1 MRRILYYVV
10 GTGLVFYGWHHY
22 RQTQLAAD
30 ADPASVAAPGPGT
43 AAAAPPDS
51 AALAVERPVDEDRFR
66 CDGRVY
72 CSQMH
77 SCEEAT
83 WFLQH
88 CAGTKMDGDGDGIP
102 CEDQHCGH

>member
-1 MRRILYYVV
+1 MRRIPYFVIGAV
-10 GTGLVFYGWHHY
+10 LVIYGWHRY
-22 RQTQLAAD
+22 QQQIATADEVAVAAGP
-30 ADPASVAAPGPGT
+30 AARAEPAAPASYAM
-43 AAAAPPDS
+43 
-51 AALAVERPVDEDRFR
+51 ERPASEPGYR

-83 WFLQH
+83 WFLEH
-88 CAGTKMDGDGDGIP
+88 CPGMKMDGDGDGIP

>member
-1 MRRILYYVV
+1 MRRIPYLII
-10 GTGLVFYGWHHY
+10 GTVLVFYGWHHY
-22 RQTQLAAD
+22 RETRFDAAGK
-30 ADPASVAAPGPGT
+30 P
-43 AAAAPPDS
+43 
-51 AALAVERPVDEDRFR
+51 AALADPEPATLTVERPAGEPDYR

-88 CAGTKMDGDGDGIP
+88 CSGMKMDGDGDGIP
-102 CEDQHCGH
+102 CEKQWCER